1 MINFTF
7 ELVREA
13 LKNLARHKLRSF
25 LTALGIIFG
34 VASVIA
40 MISAGEGA
48 RREILAQISE
58 LGTTNIIIN
67 AKKPPAEEDVQLQQG
82 GGNNELQHFGLTFRD
97 AEQIRSTL
105 PAVTEVLPVHDVE
118 KWIWLKSRRLEAK
131 VRGVT
136 PAYLR
141 RLRMVPIQ
149 GRSLTELD
157 GQTRARVCVVRAG
170 LIRQAKYMGDPL
182 QLDLK
187 VGSQFFRVVGVL
199 PARGFQSTNSTV
211 LRLDGRALE
220 VYVPFETVTDR
231 FGLVSR
237 GRAGEGPRTRVELHQ
252 VVCTI
257 NSEENVLEAAKA
269 IGAILERFHP
279 RRDYEV
285 TIPLELLAQRQ
296 RTQRVFNLVLP
307 VIAGISLLVGG
318 IGILNIM
325 LASITERTR
334 EIGIRRA
341 LGATQADITIQFLI
355 ETVTLSVVGG
365 LLGIALG
372 VAGVAVLEAFTN
384 WQPVITQGAVGLSMG
399 ISCLTGIVFGI
410 YPARRAALMDPI
422 AALRH
427 D

>member
-1 MINFTF
+1 VILFMV

-48 RREILAQISE
+48 RRAILDQISE
-58 LGTTNIIIN
+58 LGTRNIIIN
-67 AKKPPAEEDVQLQQG
+67 AKKPPAEEDVQKEG
-82 GGNNELQHFGLTFRD
+82 AKAEIKQHGLTFRD
-97 AEQIRSTL
+97 AEQISTTL
-105 PAVTEVLPVHDVE
+105 SSVVEVLQVHDVE

-141 RLRMVPIQ
+141 SLRMVPNQ
-149 GRSLTELD
+149 GRSLSEQD
-157 GQTRARVCVVRAG
+157 GHSRARVCVVREG

-187 VGSQFFRVVGVL
+187 LGSQYFRVVGVL

-220 VYVPFETVTDR
+220 VYVPFETVVDR

-237 GRAGEGPRTRVELHQ
+237 GRAGDGPLSRVELHQ
-252 VVCTI
+252 VVCTVDK
-257 NSEENVLEAAKA
+257 EENVLEAAKA
-269 IGAILERFHP
+269 IGSILERFHP

-285 TIPLELLAQRQ
+285 TIPLELLASRQ
-296 RTQRVFNLVLP
+296 RTQRVFNVVLP

-341 LGATQADITIQFLI
+341 LGATQSDITIQFLI
-355 ETVTLSVVGG
+355 ETVTLSAVGG
-365 LLGIALG
+365 LLGVALG
-372 VAGVAVLEAFTN
+372 VGATAALEHFTD
-384 WQPVITQGAVGLSMG
+384 WKPVITVWAVGLSMG
-399 ISCLTGIVFGI
+399 ISCMTGIVFGI

-422 AALRH
+422 SALRH